1 MHQTDYTNKDKTIT
15 DVWRADDWYRY
26 LMRVSRDKIM
36 SDSDISKYYPVDLI
50 TKDIIKKRYL
60 AQQRKK
66 TYDSIIMSHTSALP
80 DHLKPQLLEKIQKK
94 ELLAVIVCV
103 LILMLAVMAAGV
115 LMFLNYDKWDY
126 KGFTT
131 VTIMVGILII
141 GITCQYYLM
150 GKMIRDAIIRACMT
164 KSNE

>member
-94 ELLAVIVCV
+94 RTSCCHRLCTDP
-103 LILMLAVMAAGV
+103 
-115 LMFLNYDKWDY
+115 Y
-126 KGFTT
+126 
-131 VTIMVGILII
+131 
-141 GITCQYYLM
+141 
-150 GKMIRDAIIRACMT
+150 ACCHGSRST
-164 KSNE
+164 DVP